1 MLFGECAALLAT
13 CAGDT
18 IGTRASA
25 VDHGHRRAIE
35 LGDGDHDGGLNR
47 QQTTVRAAPLVQGL
61 ELYGVGCDIGHI
73 QLGQNGFGGVGI
85 VVGRATD
92 QREAG
97 E

>member
-1 MLFGECAALLAT
+1 MLFGESAALLAT
-13 CAGDT
+13 GASHA
-18 IGTRASA
+18 IGTGPSA

-47 QQTTVRAAPLVQGL
+47 QQTSVRAAPLVQGL
-61 ELYGVGCDIGHI
+61 ELHGVGCDIGHI